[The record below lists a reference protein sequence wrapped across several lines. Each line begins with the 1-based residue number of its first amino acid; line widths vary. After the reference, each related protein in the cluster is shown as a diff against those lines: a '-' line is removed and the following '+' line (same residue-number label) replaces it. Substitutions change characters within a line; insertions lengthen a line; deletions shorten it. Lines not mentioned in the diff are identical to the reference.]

1 MAAGRLDGQVALV
14 TGGASGLGRAIVDRF
29 VAEGARVGVLDRSKA
44 GLDSLVEDHGE
55 LVEAI
60 EGDVRSLD
68 TNQQAVERSLG
79 AFGQLD
85 CVIANA
91 GIWDYSRHIADLPE
105 DHIETAFDEL
115 IGVNVKGPVLLA
127 KAAVPALVRSEGSYL
142 VTISN
147 AGFYPNGGGVLY
159 TASKHAL
166 VGLVRQLAF
175 ELAPSVRVNGVAP
188 GAIDTDLRGPASL
201 GLEDTS
207 IDSLNLSA
215 HASGFVP
222 ISRIPTPE
230 EYASAY
236 VFFASRAEA
245 GPSTG
250 TVLNFD
256 GGIGVRGLGQLRGG
270 DDLAERFG
278 APEGGEA

>member
-105 DHIETAFDEL
+105 DHIETAFAEL

-127 KAAVPALVRSEGSYL
+127 KAAVPALVRSEWS
-142 VTISN
+142 
-147 AGFYPNGGGVLY
+147 
-159 TASKHAL
+159 
-166 VGLVRQLAF
+166 
-175 ELAPSVRVNGVAP
+175 
-188 GAIDTDLRGPASL
+188 
-201 GLEDTS
+201 
-207 IDSLNLSA
+207 
-215 HASGFVP
+215 
-222 ISRIPTPE
+222 
-230 EYASAY
+230 
-236 VFFASRAEA
+236 
-245 GPSTG
+245 
-250 TVLNFD
+250 
-256 GGIGVRGLGQLRGG
+256 
-270 DDLAERFG
+270 
-278 APEGGEA
+278 

>member
-175 ELAPSVRVNGVAP
+175 ELW
-188 GAIDTDLRGPASL
+188 L
-201 GLEDTS
+201 
-207 IDSLNLSA
+207 
-215 HASGFVP
+215 
-222 ISRIPTPE
+222 
-230 EYASAY
+230 
-236 VFFASRAEA
+236 
-245 GPSTG
+245 
-250 TVLNFD
+250 
-256 GGIGVRGLGQLRGG
+256 
-270 DDLAERFG
+270 
-278 APEGGEA
+278 